1 MHGTKFFHTNI
12 KFVHVFANI
21 FLRCGKKLLAFH
33 IFVIGVLAH
42 LDIKLHA
49 LLCTVKTVDKIS
61 VQPHQL
67 LCIHVSILFIST
79 ICVKLYEIDLFG

>member
-12 KFVHVFANI
+12 KFVDVFANI

-33 IFVIGVLAH
+33 IFLIVVLAH

-49 LLCTVKTVDKIS
+49 L
-61 VQPHQL
+61 
-67 LCIHVSILFIST
+67 
-79 ICVKLYEIDLFG
+79 